1 MEKLLPHCAY
11 DHIKKQIADLKNG
24 IKNKSIIDFEKLRNE
39 AQNRGNLSSVK
50 LLSESTFLE
59 YMERRVKFQKGEIKM
74 AIHEWEIEK

>member
-1 MEKLLPHCAY
+1 M
-11 DHIKKQIADLKNG
+11 IVDLKNG

-50 LLSESTFLE
+50 LIRESTFLE

-74 AIHEWEIEK
+74 AIHEWEVEK